1 MKHKFLF
8 SVFII
13 FFILVFVALGSWQIV
28 RLNWKNNL
36 ILEIE
41 NSLKNPPVE
50 LTNSNV
56 ENYLKIKTSGSIDLE
71 KQIYL
76 YNLNDTGTPGF
87 EVINPI
93 LINDTN
99 YLINRGW
106 IPFEK
111 KNSQEI
117 NVFDENDIIGTLK
130 LQGRKNIFK
139 PDNNLEENYWFSL
152 NREDILKFTGKEF
165 SKYIGNKYSV
175 AVSNGSVALEI
186 ALKALNLNKN
196 DQVIVTPRSFIIS
209 ASCVINCGLKPV
221 FADVDHN
228 GNLSMEGIKK
238 VYSNKI
244 KAIIVVH
251 LNGMPCELD
260 PIIKFSKKFKLKI
273 IEDCSQAHGAEYN
286 KRSVGSFGDI
296 STWSFCQ
303 DKIITTGGEGGMIS
317 TNDKKLWEKCW
328 SHKDHGKDYYSVFY
342 KKHKLGFK
350 WLHENYGT
358 NHRMT
363 EFQAAIGRYQ
373 LKYLDTQIP
382 Y

>member
-8 SVFII
+8 SVFVI
-13 FFILVFVALGSWQIV
+13 FFIFVFVALGSWQIV

-93 LINDTN
+93 LINNTN

-139 PDNNLEENYWFSL
+139 PDNDLEENYWFSL

-165 SKYIGNKYSV
+165 SKYIIY
-175 AVSNGSVALEI
+175 L
-186 ALKALNLNKN
+186 
-196 DQVIVTPRSFIIS
+196 
-209 ASCVINCGLKPV
+209 
-221 FADVDHN
+221 N
-228 GNLSMEGIKK
+228 GNYQVPKPKK
-238 VYSNKI
+238 ITANISNNHQKYALTWFSL
-244 KAIIVVH
+244 AISI
-251 LNGMPCELD
+251 LLLYLY
-260 PIIKFSKKFKLKI
+260 FRKK
-273 IEDCSQAHGAEYN
+273 
-286 KRSVGSFGDI
+286 
-296 STWSFCQ
+296 
-303 DKIITTGGEGGMIS
+303 
-317 TNDKKLWEKCW
+317 
-328 SHKDHGKDYYSVFY
+328 
-342 KKHKLGFK
+342 
-350 WLHENYGT
+350 NY
-358 NHRMT
+358 
-363 EFQAAIGRYQ
+363 
-373 LKYLDTQIP
+373 
-382 Y
+382 

>member
-13 FFILVFVALGSWQIV
+13 FFIFVFVALGSWQIV

-117 NVFDENDIIGTLK
+117 NIFDEKDIIGTLK
-130 LQGRKNIFK
+130 QQGRKNIFK
-139 PDNNLEENYWFSL
+139 PDNDLEENYWFSL
-152 NREDILKFTGKEF
+152 NREDIFKFTGKEF
-165 SKYIGNKYSV
+165 SKYIIY
-175 AVSNGSVALEI
+175 L
-186 ALKALNLNKN
+186 
-196 DQVIVTPRSFIIS
+196 
-209 ASCVINCGLKPV
+209 
-221 FADVDHN
+221 N
-228 GNLSMEGIKK
+228 GNYQVPKPKK
-238 VYSNKI
+238 ITANISNNHK
-244 KAIIVVH
+244 KYALTWFSLAISI
-251 LNGMPCELD
+251 LLLYLY
-260 PIIKFSKKFKLKI
+260 FRKK
-273 IEDCSQAHGAEYN
+273 
-286 KRSVGSFGDI
+286 
-296 STWSFCQ
+296 
-303 DKIITTGGEGGMIS
+303 
-317 TNDKKLWEKCW
+317 
-328 SHKDHGKDYYSVFY
+328 
-342 KKHKLGFK
+342 
-350 WLHENYGT
+350 NY
-358 NHRMT
+358 
-363 EFQAAIGRYQ
+363 
-373 LKYLDTQIP
+373 
-382 Y
+382 

>member
-8 SVFII
+8 SVFVI
-13 FFILVFVALGSWQIV
+13 FFILIFVALGSWQIV

-139 PDNNLEENYWFSL
+139 PDNDLEENYWFSL

-165 SKYIGNKYSV
+165 SKYIIY
-175 AVSNGSVALEI
+175 L
-186 ALKALNLNKN
+186 
-196 DQVIVTPRSFIIS
+196 
-209 ASCVINCGLKPV
+209 
-221 FADVDHN
+221 N
-228 GNLSMEGIKK
+228 GNYQVPKPKK
-238 VYSNKI
+238 ITANISNNHQKYALTWFSL
-244 KAIIVVH
+244 AISI
-251 LNGMPCELD
+251 LLLYLY
-260 PIIKFSKKFKLKI
+260 FRKK
-273 IEDCSQAHGAEYN
+273 
-286 KRSVGSFGDI
+286 
-296 STWSFCQ
+296 
-303 DKIITTGGEGGMIS
+303 
-317 TNDKKLWEKCW
+317 
-328 SHKDHGKDYYSVFY
+328 
-342 KKHKLGFK
+342 
-350 WLHENYGT
+350 NY
-358 NHRMT
+358 
-363 EFQAAIGRYQ
+363 
-373 LKYLDTQIP
+373 
-382 Y
+382 

>member
-8 SVFII
+8 SVFVI

-41 NSLKNPPVE
+41 NSLKNLPVE

-139 PDNNLEENYWFSL
+139 PDNDIEENYWFSL

-165 SKYIGNKYSV
+165 SKYIIY
-175 AVSNGSVALEI
+175 L
-186 ALKALNLNKN
+186 
-196 DQVIVTPRSFIIS
+196 
-209 ASCVINCGLKPV
+209 
-221 FADVDHN
+221 N
-228 GNLSMEGIKK
+228 GNYQVPKPKK
-238 VYSNKI
+238 ITANISNNHQKYALTWFSL
-244 KAIIVVH
+244 AISI
-251 LNGMPCELD
+251 LLLYLY
-260 PIIKFSKKFKLKI
+260 FRKK
-273 IEDCSQAHGAEYN
+273 
-286 KRSVGSFGDI
+286 
-296 STWSFCQ
+296 
-303 DKIITTGGEGGMIS
+303 
-317 TNDKKLWEKCW
+317 
-328 SHKDHGKDYYSVFY
+328 
-342 KKHKLGFK
+342 
-350 WLHENYGT
+350 NY
-358 NHRMT
+358 
-363 EFQAAIGRYQ
+363 
-373 LKYLDTQIP
+373 
-382 Y
+382 

>member
-8 SVFII
+8 SVFVI

-139 PDNNLEENYWFSL
+139 PDNDLEENYWFSL

-165 SKYIGNKYSV
+165 SKYI
-175 AVSNGSVALEI
+175 I
-186 ALKALNLNKN
+186 
-196 DQVIVTPRSFIIS
+196 
-209 ASCVINCGLKPV
+209 
-221 FADVDHN
+221 
-228 GNLSMEGIKK
+228 
-238 VYSNKI
+238 
-244 KAIIVVH
+244 
-251 LNGMPCELD
+251 
-260 PIIKFSKKFKLKI
+260 
-273 IEDCSQAHGAEYN
+273 
-286 KRSVGSFGDI
+286 
-296 STWSFCQ
+296 
-303 DKIITTGGEGGMIS
+303 
-317 TNDKKLWEKCW
+317 
-328 SHKDHGKDYYSVFY
+328 
-342 KKHKLGFK
+342 
-350 WLHENYGT
+350 
-358 NHRMT
+358 
-363 EFQAAIGRYQ
+363 
-373 LKYLDTQIP
+373 YLDGNYQVPKPKKITANISNNHQKYALTWFSLAISILLL
-382 Y
+382 YLYFRKKNY

>member
-56 ENYLKIKTSGSIDLE
+56 ENYLKIKTTGSIDLE

-139 PDNNLEENYWFSL
+139 PDNDLEENYWFSL

-165 SKYIGNKYSV
+165 SKYIIY
-175 AVSNGSVALEI
+175 L
-186 ALKALNLNKN
+186 
-196 DQVIVTPRSFIIS
+196 
-209 ASCVINCGLKPV
+209 
-221 FADVDHN
+221 N
-228 GNLSMEGIKK
+228 GNYQVPKPKK
-238 VYSNKI
+238 ITANISNNHQKYALTWFSL
-244 KAIIVVH
+244 AISI
-251 LNGMPCELD
+251 LLLYLY
-260 PIIKFSKKFKLKI
+260 FRKK
-273 IEDCSQAHGAEYN
+273 
-286 KRSVGSFGDI
+286 
-296 STWSFCQ
+296 
-303 DKIITTGGEGGMIS
+303 
-317 TNDKKLWEKCW
+317 
-328 SHKDHGKDYYSVFY
+328 
-342 KKHKLGFK
+342 
-350 WLHENYGT
+350 NY
-358 NHRMT
+358 
-363 EFQAAIGRYQ
+363 
-373 LKYLDTQIP
+373 
-382 Y
+382 